1 MKLYPGVDIKEKDD
15 STGSPD
21 SPNSAMS
28 SEDALPTFTGS
39 FNEPV
44 SFPDPDI
51 TSSVQRL
58 RAMITALHGNA
69 IRSQAF
75 IPFLMPPPL
84 GPAQI
89 ATVCDTLVESG
100 DVERLHR
107 FLWSLPGTP
116 QIMEA
121 FHTNESLLRAR
132 ALVAFE
138 QKRYHEV
145 YSILE
150 QHRFR
155 DDSWHRRLQ
164 YMWLEAHYRDAEKMR
179 GKELGPVEKY
189 RIRKRF
195 PLPRSIWNGEQKS
208 HCFKERTR
216 NSLRESYLADPYP
229 NPSKKKE
236 LARQTG
242 LSPTQVGNWFKN
254 RRQRDR
260 AAAAKNR

>member
-1 MKLYPGVDIKEKDD
+1 MKLYPGVDIKETNDND
-15 STGSPD
+15 ESPGSP
-21 SPNSAMS
+21 SSALS
-28 SEDALPTFTGS
+28 SEEALPTFSLS

-58 RAMITALHGNA
+58 RAIITALHGNTLRSPA
-69 IRSQAF
+69 IV
-75 IPFLMPPPL
+75 PFLMPPPL
-84 GPAQI
+84 GSAQI
-89 ATVCDTLVESG
+89 ATVCDTLVESK
-100 DVERLHR
+100 DIERLHR

-121 FHTNESLLRAR
+121 FHTNESILRAR
-132 ALVAFE
+132 AVVAF
-138 QKRYHEV
+138 QQQRYHEV
-145 YSILE
+145 FSILE

-155 DDSWHRRLQ
+155 DNSWHRRLQ
-164 YMWLEAHYRDAEKMR
+164 DMWLDAHYKDAEKIR
-179 GKELGPVEKY
+179 GRSLCPVDKY
-189 RIRKRF
+189 RIRKKY

-216 NSLRESYLADPYP
+216 KSLRESYVNDPYP
-229 NPSKKKE
+229 NPSKKRE
-236 LARQTG
+236 LALQTG